1 MAIDIG
7 LNYQIDDTS
16 IATAAEII
24 AGGVSNKLVP
34 ANEGHDAIAAM
45 IAASGTSLPSQT
57 GNSGK
62 FLTTNG
68 TSPSWGTPSG
78 GGSARELLTANRTYY
93 VRTDGSNSNN
103 GLANTSGGAF
113 LTLQKAYDIIVATLD
128 LGGYVVTVHVAD
140 GTYTGGLSVPQP
152 WTGGGS
158 VTFTG
163 NTTTPANCIVSTT
176 SNNAFGVS
184 CVLPGVLT
192 LQGFKIQTTTS
203 GFGIYLNGQGTIYFG
218 NLNFGACATGHM
230 IANMPGANAYLIG
243 PYTISGSSGFHIYV
257 DGQARISMNGG
268 NTITLTG
275 TPAFSTAFC
284 FVSNCGN
291 ANMAGCT
298 FTGSATGQRYNASL
312 NGVIGVGGAS
322 TTYLPG
328 NATGATA
335 TGGQYA

>member
-1 MAIDIG
+1 MGVPISID
-7 LNYQIDDTS
+7 YEIDDAS
-16 IATAAEII
+16 IATSAEII
-24 AGGVSNKLVP
+24 AGGDPAKL
-34 ANEGHDAIAAM
+34 ARSDATYDAI
-45 IAASGTSLPSQT
+45 IALAG
-57 GNSGK
+57 
-62 FLTTNG
+62 
-68 TSPSWGTPSG
+68 G
-78 GGSARELLTANRTYY
+78 GGSREMLTANRTYY
-93 VRTDGSNSNN
+93 VRTDGSNSND
-103 GLANTSGGAF
+103 GLSNNSGGAF
-113 LTLQKAYDIIVATLD
+113 LTLQKAYDVIVANLD
-128 LGGYVVTVHVAD
+128 LGGYVITVHVAD

-163 NTTTPANCIVSTT
+163 NTATPANCIINVT

-192 LQGFKIQTTTS
+192 IQGFKLQTTTS

-243 PYTISGSSGFHIYV
+243 PYTISGSSGFHVYV

-275 TPAFSTAFC
+275 TPAFSTAFV
-284 FVSNCGN
+284 FTSNCGN

-298 FTGSATGQRYNASL
+298 FSGSATGQKYNASL
-312 NGVIGVGGAS
+312 NSVINAGGAGIN
-322 TTYLPG
+322 YLPG
-328 NATGATA
+328 NSAGTTA